1 VQNRPLGRTGLE
13 VSSIGLGCVTFGREI
28 DKATSFAVLDHAL
41 ERGINLLDTAEA
53 YAAGE
58 SERVVGEWIAD
69 RGVRDQVVL
78 ATKVSG
84 TLTRERVIGSAE
96 ESLQRLGVD
105 VIDLF
110 QLHVYDDTT
119 PVDET
124 LAALDTLVEQG
135 KVKHIGCSNWGAWQ
149 MAHALVRSAA
159 EGGPRLESVQPPY
172 NLVQREIESDLLP
185 LCRDQQVGVLAYS
198 PLGAGF
204 LTGKYRLGQD
214 IPSGTR
220 FDVIPG
226 HQPIY
231 FHDTGWAALGR
242 LDELAAQ
249 TGRSLVDLALSWVIA
264 QAGVTSVLIGC
275 RQISHVDQAFEAEAA
290 GLEDELT
297 ARLSADPDPIE
308 D

>member
-1 VQNRPLGRTGLE
+1 MQNRPLGRTGLE

-110 QLHVYDDTT
+110 QLHVYDDAT

-290 GLEDELT
+290 GL
-297 ARLSADPDPIE
+297 SADPDPIE

>member
-1 VQNRPLGRTGLE
+1 
-13 VSSIGLGCVTFGREI
+13 
-28 DKATSFAVLDHAL
+28 
-41 ERGINLLDTAEA
+41 
-53 YAAGE
+53 
-58 SERVVGEWIAD
+58 
-69 RGVRDQVVL
+69 
-78 ATKVSG
+78 
-84 TLTRERVIGSAE
+84 
-96 ESLQRLGVD
+96 
-105 VIDLF
+105 
-110 QLHVYDDTT
+110 
-119 PVDET
+119 
-124 LAALDTLVEQG
+124 
-135 KVKHIGCSNWGAWQ
+135 
-149 MAHALVRSAA
+149 M
-159 EGGPRLESVQPPY
+159 QPPY

>member
-172 NLVQREIESDLLP
+172 NLVQREIEADLLP

-204 LTGKYRLGQD
+204 LTGKYRPGQD

-264 QAGVTSVLIGC
+264 QAGVSSVLIGC

-290 GLEDELT
+290 GLEDQLI

>member
-1 VQNRPLGRTGLE
+1 MQNRPLGRTGLE

>member
-1 VQNRPLGRTGLE
+1 MQNRPLGRTGLE

-204 LTGKYRLGQD
+204 LTGKYRPGQD

-264 QAGVTSVLIGC
+264 QAGVSSVLIGC

-290 GLEDELT
+290 GLEDQLI

>member
-1 VQNRPLGRTGLE
+1 MEYRPLGQTGLD

-28 DKATSFAVLDHAL
+28 DKATSFDVLDHAL

-58 SERVVGEWIAD
+58 SERVVGEWLAD

-84 TLTRERVIGSAE
+84 TLTRERVITSAE

-110 QLHVYDDTT
+110 QLHVFDDST

-149 MAHALVRSAA
+149 MAHALVRSAS
-159 EGGPRLESVQPPY
+159 EGGPRMESVQPPY
-172 NLVQREIESDLLP
+172 NLVQREIEADLLP
-185 LCRDQQVGVLAYS
+185 LCRDQQVGVLSYS

-204 LTGKYRLGQD
+204 LTGKYRVGQD

-220 FDVIPG
+220 FDVMPG

-231 FHDTGWAALGR
+231 FHETGWAALGR
-242 LDELAAQ
+242 LDAAAAQ

-264 QAGVTSVLIGC
+264 QDGVTSVLIGC
-275 RQISHVDQAFEAEAA
+275 RKLSRIDQAFEAEAT
-290 GLEDELT
+290 GLSPELT
-297 ARLSADPDPIE
+297 AQLSADPEPIE

>member
-1 VQNRPLGRTGLE
+1 MQYRPLGQTGLE

-28 DKATSFAVLDHAL
+28 DRASSFAVLDHAL

-58 SERVVGEWIAD
+58 SERVVGEWMAD

-96 ESLQRLGVD
+96 ESLQRLGVE

-110 QLHVYDDTT
+110 QLHVFDDST

-135 KVKHIGCSNWGAWQ
+135 KVQHIGCSNWGAWQ
-149 MAHALVRSAA
+149 MGHALIRSAA
-159 EGGPRLESVQPPY
+159 EGGPRMESVQPPY
-172 NLVQREIESDLLP
+172 NLVQRDIEADLLP
-185 LCRDQQVGVLAYS
+185 LCRDQQVGVLSYS

-204 LTGKYRLGQD
+204 LTGKYRPGQE

-231 FHDTGWAALGR
+231 FHDTGWAALER
-242 LDELAAQ
+242 LDLVAAD
-249 TGRSLVDLALSWVIA
+249 TGRSLVDLALAWVIA

-275 RQISHVDQAFEAEAA
+275 RSLSHVDQAFAAESA
-290 GLEDELT
+290 GLSDEVV
-297 ARLSADPDPIE
+297 ARLSACD
-308 D
+308 

>member
-1 VQNRPLGRTGLE
+1 MQNRPLGRTGLE

-172 NLVQREIESDLLP
+172 NLVQREIEADLLP

-204 LTGKYRLGQD
+204 LTGKYRPGQD

-264 QAGVTSVLIGC
+264 QAGVSSVLIGC

-290 GLEDELT
+290 GLEDQLI

>member
-1 VQNRPLGRTGLE
+1 MEYRPLGRTGLE

-28 DKATSFAVLDHAL
+28 DKETSFAVLDHAL

-58 SERVVGEWIAD
+58 SERVVGEWMAD
-69 RGVRDQVVL
+69 RGARDSVVL

-84 TLTRERVIGSAE
+84 TLTRDRVISSAE

-110 QLHVYDDTT
+110 QLHVYDDST

-124 LAALDTLVEQG
+124 LGALDTLVEQG

-149 MAHALVRSAA
+149 LAHALLRFAA
-159 EGGPRLESVQPPY
+159 EGGARMESVQPPY
-172 NLVQREIESDLLP
+172 NLVQREIETDLLP
-185 LCRDQQVGVLAYS
+185 LCRDQQVGVLSYS

-220 FDVIPG
+220 FDVMPG

-242 LDELAAQ
+242 LDEAAAQ
-249 TGRSLVDLALSWVIA
+249 TGRSLVDLALSWAIA
-264 QAGVTSVLIGC
+264 QSGVTSVLIGC
-275 RQISHVDQAFEAEAA
+275 RKLSHVDQAFEAEAA
-290 GLEDELT
+290 GLPEDVV
-297 ARLSADPDPIE
+297 AHLSADPEPAE

>member
-1 VQNRPLGRTGLE
+1 MEYRPLGRTGLE

-28 DKATSFAVLDHAL
+28 DKETSFAVLDHAL

-58 SERVVGEWIAD
+58 SERVVGEWMAD
-69 RGVRDQVVL
+69 RGARDSVVL

-84 TLTRERVIGSAE
+84 TLTRDRVISSAE

-110 QLHVYDDTT
+110 QLHVYDDAT

-124 LAALDTLVEQG
+124 LGALDTLVEQG
-135 KVKHIGCSNWGAWQ
+135 KVKHVGCSNWGAWQ
-149 MAHALVRSAA
+149 LAHALLRFAS
-159 EGGPRLESVQPPY
+159 EGGARMESVQPPY
-172 NLVQREIESDLLP
+172 NLVQREIEADLLP
-185 LCRDQQVGVLAYS
+185 LCRDQQVGVLSYS

-220 FDVIPG
+220 FDVMPG

-231 FHDTGWAALGR
+231 FHDSGWAALGR
-242 LDELAAQ
+242 LDEAAAQ
-249 TGRSLVDLALSWVIA
+249 TGRSLVDLALSWAIA

-275 RQISHVDQAFEAEAA
+275 RKISHVDQAFEAEAA
-290 GLEDELT
+290 GLPEDVV
-297 ARLSADPDPIE
+297 AHLSADSEPAGD
-308 D
+308 

>member
-1 VQNRPLGRTGLE
+1 MQNRPLGRTGLE

-110 QLHVYDDTT
+110 QLHVYDDAT

>member
-1 VQNRPLGRTGLE
+1 VEYRPLGRTGLE

-28 DKATSFAVLDHAL
+28 DKETSFEVLDHAL

-58 SERVVGEWIAD
+58 SERVVGEWMAD
-69 RGVRDQVVL
+69 RGVRDRVVL

-110 QLHVYDDTT
+110 QLHVFDHST

-149 MAHALVRSAA
+149 MAHALLRSSA
-159 EGGPRLESVQPPY
+159 EGGPRMESVQPPY

-185 LCRDQQVGVLAYS
+185 LCRDQQVGVLSYS

-204 LTGKYRLGQD
+204 LTGKYRLDQD
-214 IPSGTR
+214 VPSGTR

-231 FHDTGWAALGR
+231 FHDVGWAALGR
-242 LDELAAQ
+242 LDDMAAE

-264 QAGVTSVLIGC
+264 RAGVTSVLIGC
-275 RQISHVDQAFEAEAA
+275 RKLSHVDQAFEAEAA
-290 GLEDELT
+290 GIDEELV
-297 ARLSADPDPIE
+297 ARLSADPEPIE

>member
-1 VQNRPLGRTGLE
+1 LGRTGLE

-110 QLHVYDDTT
+110 QLHVYDDAT

>member
-1 VQNRPLGRTGLE
+1 MQNRPLGRTGLE

-110 QLHVYDDTT
+110 QLHVYDDAT

-226 HQPIY
+226 PQPIY

-249 TGRSLVDLALSWVIA
+249 TVRSLVDLALSWVIA

>member
-1 VQNRPLGRTGLE
+1 MEYRPLGQTGLE

-28 DKATSFAVLDHAL
+28 DKATSFDVLDHAL

-58 SERVVGEWIAD
+58 SERVVGEWMAD
-69 RGVRDQVVL
+69 RGVRDRVVL

-84 TLTRERVIGSAE
+84 TLTRERVITSAE

-110 QLHVYDDTT
+110 QLHVFDDST
-119 PVDET
+119 
-124 LAALDTLVEQG
+124 
-135 KVKHIGCSNWGAWQ
+135 KHIGCSNWGAWQ
-149 MAHALVRSAA
+149 MAHALVRAA
-159 EGGPRLESVQPPY
+159 SEGGPRMESVQPPY
-172 NLVQREIESDLLP
+172 NLVQREIEADLLP
-185 LCRDQQVGVLAYS
+185 LCRDQQVGVLSYS

-204 LTGKYRLGQD
+204 LTGKYRVGQD

-220 FDVIPG
+220 FDVMPG

-231 FHDTGWAALGR
+231 FHETGWAALGR
-242 LDELAAQ
+242 LDAAAAE
-249 TGRSLVDLALSWVIA
+249 TGRSLVDLALSWAIA
-264 QAGVTSVLIGC
+264 QDGVTSVLIGC
-275 RQISHVDQAFEAEAA
+275 RKLSHVDQAFEAEAT
-290 GLEDELT
+290 GLSPEL
-297 ARLSADPDPIE
+297 AAQLSADPEPIE